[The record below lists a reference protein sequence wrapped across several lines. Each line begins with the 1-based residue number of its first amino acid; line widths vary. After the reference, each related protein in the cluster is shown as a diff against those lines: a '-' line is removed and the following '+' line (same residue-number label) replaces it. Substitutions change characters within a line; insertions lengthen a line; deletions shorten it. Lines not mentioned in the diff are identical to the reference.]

1 MQQVQLGQRD
11 NEGGDG
17 DEDGQLPS
25 TSGNLG
31 RAPSQIIH
39 QEWSSQRGSANTVRP
54 ST

>member
-1 MQQVQLGQRD
+1 MQQVQLGQPN
-11 NEGGDG
+11 NEGG

-25 TSGNLG
+25 ASGNLG